1 MSPCPSPCVD
11 PAFLECQ
18 RDALGVL
25 SMRVDR
31 DMVGYRGGRRAYIAI
46 LRDRRLVK
54 PPVSHR
60 STVDVDPSIIIKS
73 YVLDF
78 VCQT

>member
-1 MSPCPSPCVD
+1 
-11 PAFLECQ
+11 
-18 RDALGVL
+18 
-25 SMRVDR
+25 MRVDR